1 MSLAESSSHQKV
13 KVLKLSLVTAC
24 FLTVIKLAAALLTNS
39 VALLSLAVDSLGDIL
54 SSLFNYFF
62 LRAAEKPA
70 DEDHPYGHGKF
81 ENVASFIQGFILIG
95 SAIFVIYRAV
105 QKLIHHEEV
114 YQLEVGMGV
123 IIVSLVASLVVG
135 RKVHKVGKKH
145 GSGLLE
151 VEATHLL
158 MDSYLYIVALG
169 ALILSRFGFFIFDPI
184 ASLGI
189 AAYILWVSA
198 KILKSSFD
206 VLTDRALSEQ
216 ESRQVIAIIQDHYP
230 TVLGYDRFQSRQSGS
245 KKLINF
251 RLFMCQRMSLKSA
264 HDVVDHVEQEIMKK
278 ISHAEVLIHAEAT
291 KEECSKHEHKLD
303 PRHFAEK

>member
-1 MSLAESSSHQKV
+1 MSLAESSSYQKV
-13 KVLKLSLVTAC
+13 KVIQLSLGTAC
-24 FLTVIKLAAALLTNS
+24 FLTVIKLAAALFTNS

-81 ENVASFIQGFILIG
+81 ENIASFIQGFILIG
-95 SAIFVIYRAV
+95 SALFVIYRSI
-105 QKLIHHEEV
+105 QKLIYHEEV

-123 IIVSLVASLVVG
+123 IILSLVVSLGVG
-135 RKVHKVGKKH
+135 RKVRKVGKEH
-145 GSGLLE
+145 DSGLLE

-158 MDSYLYIVALG
+158 MDSYLYIAALVALV
-169 ALILSRFGFFIFDPI
+169 LSRFGFFIFDPI

-189 AAYILWVSA
+189 AVYILWVSA

-206 VLTDRALSEQ
+206 VLTDRALSDQ
-216 ESRQVIAIIQDHYP
+216 ENQQVISIIQDHYP
-230 TVLGYDRFQSRQSGS
+230 TILGYDRFQSRRSGS

-251 RLFMCQRMSLKSA
+251 RLFMCQKMSLGKA
-264 HDVVDHVEQEIMKK
+264 HEVVDHIEQEIVKK
-278 ISHAEVLIHAEAT
+278 ISNAEVLIHAEAA
-291 KEECSKHEHKLD
+291 KEDCSKHEHKLD

>member
-13 KVLKLSLVTAC
+13 KVLKLSLATAC
-24 FLTVIKLAAALLTNS
+24 FLTAIKLAAAIFTNS

-81 ENVASFIQGFILIG
+81 ENISSFVQGFILIG
-95 SAIFVIYRAV
+95 SALFVIYRSI
-105 QKLIHHEEV
+105 QKLIYREEV
-114 YQLEVGMGV
+114 YQLEVGIGV
-123 IIVSLVASLVVG
+123 VVLSLVASLVVG
-135 RKVHKVGKKH
+135 RKVQAVGKEH
-145 GSGLLE
+145 ESELLK
-151 VEATHLL
+151 VEALHLL
-158 MDSYLYIVALG
+158 MDSYLYIVALA

-189 AAYILWVSA
+189 AVYIFWISA
-198 KILKSSFD
+198 KILKYSFD
-206 VLTDRALSEQ
+206 VLTDRALSHQ
-216 ESRQVIAIIQDHYP
+216 ESQKIIAIIKDHYP
-230 TVLGYDRFQSRQSGS
+230 TVLGYDRFQSRRSGS

-264 HDVVDHVEQEIMKK
+264 HDVVDHVEQEIMRK
-278 ISHAEVLIHAEAT
+278 ISNAEVLVHVEAT
-291 KEECSKHEHKLD
+291 KEECSNHEHKLD